1 MFRFTNQLRLVLHGQ
16 QQMKCSQIILLLN
29 WMAVNHL
36 KIIGGNHD
44 GYELMDKTILSIT
57 QSELQE

>member
-1 MFRFTNQLRLVLHGQ
+1 
-16 QQMKCSQIILLLN
+16 
-29 WMAVNHL
+29 MAVNHL

-44 GYELMDKTILSIT
+44 GYELMDKIILSIT